1 MAATL
6 LALIVAVY
14 AAVATA
20 YIEARR
26 RRETAPLWA
35 RILGPVGVAMHLTGL
50 SMLSAQFGR
59 SPFGTT
65 SEALSF
71 LAFALIGLYLVL
83 ELTTRIASHGGSF
96 YWLATLL
103 TAVAVPGVIASA
115 QLPPTDAPADSLRT
129 YHVGL
134 GLLSTA
140 AVLVSGLL
148 GAAYLNA
155 YRRVK
160 QGDIRHGARGFSLS
174 GFQRLAKAASL
185 LGVLLLLPS
194 LAIGVQITVDDGA
207 PRGLMILTVLTAVLL
222 AMLAVAWL
230 IWWRRPLIGATAAM
244 VNVLAAVLVLVAIV
258 VVHPL
263 VVGGGA

>member
-14 AAVATA
+14 ASVATA

-26 RRETAPLWA
+26 RREAAPRWA
-35 RILGPVGVAMHLTGL
+35 RIAGPLGVVLHFAGL
-50 SMLSAQFGR
+50 SLLSAQFGR

-71 LAFALIGLYLVL
+71 LAFALIALYLVL
-83 ELTTRIASHGGSF
+83 ELVTRIASHGGSF

-103 TAVAVPGVIASA
+103 TAVAVPGVIENA
-115 QLPPTDAPADSLRT
+115 QVAPTDTPADSLRT

-160 QGDIRHGARGFSLS
+160 LGDIRHGIRGFSLS
-174 GFQRLAKAASL
+174 GFQRLAKSASL
-185 LGVLLLLPS
+185 LGVVLLVPSLVIGIELTTSDGAPKGLLLLT
-194 LAIGVQITVDDGA
+194 L
-207 PRGLMILTVLTAVLL
+207 LTAILL
-222 AMLAVAWL
+222 ALLAVAWL
-230 IWWRRPLIGATAAM
+230 IWWRRPLRGKTAAL
-244 VNVLAAVLVLVAIV
+244 VNVAAAVLVLVAIV

-263 VVGGGA
+263 VIRGAA